1 MWDNPTAKNNP
12 SEEAKMRSNTERVYC
27 GIDLHGN
34 NNVVAILDDE
44 DSRLMRKRLPND
56 LGVVLATLDPYRK
69 RLQGVAVEST
79 YNWYWL
85 VDGLMDAGYQ
95 VHLANTSAIKQY
107 EGLKYTDD
115 DSDALWL
122 ARMLR
127 FKTLPQGYIYPREK
141 RAVRDLLRK
150 RNQLVRQR
158 TDDVLSVENLL
169 ARNLGMRANAAGIR
183 KMKDEEVDTLEGD
196 PNRAMAIKSTLA
208 VIRGIDVEIAK
219 VEREVLKQ
227 VAPDPQFDL
236 LSEVPGIGKILAM
249 TIVLETGD
257 IKRFPSVGNYASYCR
272 RVKSTKL
279 TNNKKKGENNRKNGN
294 SHLAW
299 AYGEAAM
306 QAILNAPAIKTF
318 YERKRA
324 KTNVPSAM
332 NAVGH
337 KLARAFYH
345 VMRTGKAFEMKRAFG
360 RER

>member
-1 MWDNPTAKNNP
+1 MVERTEMWRVALAEAGMPVAADGAAREICARGG
-12 SEEAKMRSNTERVYC
+12 EENRFRSVNQEANY
-27 GIDLHGN
+27 
-34 NNVVAILDDE
+34 
-44 DSRLMRKRLPND
+44 SRSLPCKS
-56 LGVVLATLDPYRK
+56 GKHY
-69 RLQGVAVEST
+69 
-79 YNWYWL
+79 
-85 VDGLMDAGYQ
+85 
-95 VHLANTSAIKQY
+95 
-107 EGLKYTDD
+107 
-115 DSDALWL
+115 
-122 ARMLR
+122 ARG
-127 FKTLPQGYIYPREK
+127 T
-141 RAVRDLLRK
+141 
-150 RNQLVRQR
+150 R